1 MPNTIEKRYGYE
13 RIVKLHS
20 YLNRYKTT
28 FTIARTTETC
38 LIGLIRY
45 KYIARSKRKKKK
57 VYKNIYTETHA
68 RDKTRER

>member
-1 MPNTIEKRYGYE
+1 MPNTIEERYGYE

-28 FTIARTTETC
+28 FTIARTTKTC
-38 LIGLIRY
+38 LIGLIWY
-45 KYIARSKRKKKK
+45 KYIAQSKREKI
-57 VYKNIYTETHA
+57 YKNIYTETHA